1 MKLLYHA
8 LSSSSRRVTIVAS
21 ILGVPLELAPVDL
34 RDKAARAALERKNP
48 NSKIPVL
55 EDGDFVLWESNA
67 IMQYLCERSPGQTL
81 YPTELRARMDVQRWL
96 SWSAAHWSTAIGGLG
111 WENAWKKLAIGGEP
125 DPEQVKRHEALL
137 SQFAV
142 VLDGHLA
149 SRTWMVGNDLTI
161 ADIAIATPLMMTRL
175 ARLPIRPYG
184 NVQAWF
190 ARVQELPA
198 WKATEPPPLG

>member
-8 LSSSSRRVTIVAS
+8 LSSSSRRVTMVAS
-21 ILGVPLELAPVDL
+21 IG
-34 RDKAARAALERKNP
+34 
-48 NSKIPVL
+48 
-55 EDGDFVLWESNA
+55 GD
-67 IMQYLCERSPGQTL
+67 
-81 YPTELRARMDVQRWL
+81 
-96 SWSAAHWSTAIGGLG
+96 
-111 WENAWKKLAIGGEP
+111 P
-125 DPEQVKRHEALL
+125 DPDQVKRHEAQFN
-137 SQFAV
+137 QFAA

-149 SRTWMVGNDLTI
+149 KLGSGERAGGRSPGGPPPSSGARTWMVGNDLTI

-175 ARLPIRPYG
+175 ARLPVRPYG